1 MNTIMVRGVKKSKG
15 LFEAEEQA
23 FQKQL
28 EAEAAKWI
36 WICLIILMKKP
47 CRLPAIT
54 FCIYRVHLFVR

>member
-1 MNTIMVRGVKKSKG
+1 MHAINWDCIIFDEYHYGAWREKSKG

-28 EAEAAKWI
+28 EAEAEMDM
-36 WICLIILMKKP
+36 ICPIILMKKP

-54 FCIYRVHLFVR
+54 F